1 MVRRQ
6 LVGTRRGLI
15 IISTILHQSVLGPGG
30 ANCWDASRVDEI
42 VGLNFSLKNPWLQN
56 LRDLMWCA
64 ISISKLRL
72 DVKCNARKS
81 FRFFELEWRTSC
93 ISNCLIVI
101 FCVAYKPITRIRSF
115 DSCIRSRGR
124 DIRKKTEPSQAC
136 RNERMVRIET
146 KLNDDCISI
155 PLNMHKH
162 SSSKSNLLEL
172 IETIATPPTYT
183 ISQIQS
189 VP

>member
-124 DIRKKTEPSQAC
+124 DIRKKPSQA
-136 RNERMVRIET
+136 
-146 KLNDDCISI
+146 KLAVMREWFALKPNWTTTAYQYHWICISI
-155 PLNMHKH
+155 AAA
-162 SSSKSNLLEL
+162 NL
-172 IETIATPPTYT
+172 TFWNW
-183 ISQIQS
+183 
-189 VP
+189 